1 MCTSL
6 RATFPWDRAALTV
19 GWVRELGYNVNMAT
33 EMLTPAVPILLDLSG
48 LPAPVVKRIC
58 QLVESLKMNGTIESP
73 IVESARKSLAG
84 VYDHLGISISHDEF
98 KVLQREAW
106 STFPRELPKTDQ
118 E

>member
-1 MCTSL
+1 
-6 RATFPWDRAALTV
+6 
-19 GWVRELGYNVNMAT
+19 MAN
-33 EMLTPAVPILLDLSG
+33 EILTPAVPILLDLSG
-48 LPAPVVKRIC
+48 LPAPVAQRIC

-73 IVESARKSLAG
+73 IVQSERKSLAG